1 MNCVGRS
8 TKGICGH
15 LATKHEV
22 SNTGFGVPG
31 PCEMNGCD
39 CDGYLAPPQPGD
51 VLMTRDNL
59 PSPEFPAI
67 QQNSNTFAVSI
78 PEGIIETK
86 TIVTFY
92 PKEKK

>member
-1 MNCVGRS
+1 MNCVGK
-8 TKGICGH
+8 TTNGMCGH
-15 LATKHEV
+15 PFEDHE
-22 SNTGFGVPG
+22 GPPG
-31 PCEMNGCD
+31 SCSAHGCD
-39 CDGYLAPPQPGD
+39 CDGYVAPPQPGD
-51 VLMTRDNL
+51 VTMTRDNL
-59 PSPEFPAI
+59 PPSEFPAI